1 MSQLTASAT
10 PLQPWRGW
18 SLRKRPRELRTMT
31 DYSKWIGRKLTIPDD
46 VAPPG
51 ARPYRVEV
59 IRLETMLGAGGIRSS
74 APASADVGVPR

>member
-1 MSQLTASAT
+1 
-10 PLQPWRGW
+10 
-18 SLRKRPRELRTMT
+18 MT

-59 IRLETMLGAGGIRSS
+59 IRLETMFGAGGVPMRCFMVRALDDGREFAVATSLVYDLADLKVVRS
-74 APASADVGVPR
+74 DQPR